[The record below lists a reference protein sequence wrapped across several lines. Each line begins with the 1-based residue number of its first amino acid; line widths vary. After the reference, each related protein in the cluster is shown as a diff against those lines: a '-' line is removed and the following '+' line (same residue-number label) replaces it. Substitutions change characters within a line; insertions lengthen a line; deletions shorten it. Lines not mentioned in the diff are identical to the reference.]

1 MNAPPQR
8 QGLLCVIRS
17 LTHPDFGCVKR
28 FAEWFCVRLS
38 FLFSSSPP
46 PPSRISSTLAPLIG
60 RPDTQAR
67 VKASVSGVSLLQLS
81 PFSLSSFTFSPRN
94 DWYSGYTMEHLQ
106 PIFQNKMTRWLAG
119 KLSSSDHCTLLSK
132 PLIFVFPPPSSLLVY
147 SYLTIYNVNIL

>member
-1 MNAPPQR
+1 MNARPQR
-8 QGLLCVIRS
+8 QGLLCVTRS

-38 FLFSSSPP
+38 FLFSPSTIENLFYPSP
-46 PPSRISSTLAPLIG
+46 LG

-67 VKASVSGVSLLQLS
+67 LKASVSGVSLLQLS

-119 KLSSSDHCTLLSK
+119 KLSSSDHRTLLSN
-132 PLIFVFPPPSSLLVY
+132 PLIFFFPSSSSLLVY
-147 SYLTIYNVNIL
+147 SYLTIYNVNIV

>member
-1 MNAPPQR
+1 MVFAAYLLENTILVLSRSGAFAPYFWTPPWDFCMNARPQR

-38 FLFSSSPP
+38 FLFSPSPP

-81 PFSLSSFTFSPRN
+81 PFSLSSFTFSPETT
-94 DWYSGYTMEHLQ
+94 DTQATPWSICS
-106 PIFQNKMTRWLAG
+106 PV
-119 KLSSSDHCTLLSK
+119 SK
-132 PLIFVFPPPSSLLVY
+132 IKWQGG
-147 SYLTIYNVNIL
+147 